1 MNRKIVLFVLVA
13 LAIVV
18 TFSFTQN
25 DNVNTY
31 YSNYIKQLKQ
41 FENSEEELISLINKN
56 NLTTSNEIVE
66 IRNSILLTR
75 KQFKGLDFWFRY
87 LDPLAHKKIN
97 GPLPV
102 EWETEVFEKF
112 EKPYKREGAGFTLA
126 LQYLEESQIN
136 KTVLL
141 SLVQQSLQATKAYQ
155 ADSITKELQTYH
167 HFYLCNRLF
176 LLNLAAV
183 YTTSF
188 DCPDKENIIPELS
201 VMLNEVNAIYTSFN
215 QSFPNYKLPNNYL
228 NIYNNTIQFVSHQP
242 KEYNSFNH
250 YNFIRDYINPLFA
263 INAQLILDYRVFS
276 KSFVDYSVNKQA
288 NSIFSKNL
296 YNGQNSKGIY
306 LRVNDG
312 NTLAKIDQL
321 GKLLFYDP
329 ILSGNNQRSCVS
341 CHQPTQFFTDTNV
354 TTALQ
359 YNYKGVLDRN
369 TPSLINASYNHLILA
384 DGKHFTLQLQ
394 TKGVI
399 TNPLEMGATEAEI
412 LKKVLSCDEYKTAF
426 TELLKATPTEKEITF
441 DHLVSAITYYYGKFS
456 KYNSPFDE
464 AMNQQKNVNE
474 NVQQGFNVFMG
485 KGECA
490 TCHFAPQFNG
500 VKPPYVGSEFEVIG
514 VPKDLKYTELSA
526 DKGRYNIN
534 PAKETLNAFR
544 TGTIRNA
551 ANTKPYMHNGVF
563 NSLEQVIDFYD
574 GGGGVGNGLTVSN
587 QTLSSDSLHL
597 TNQEK
602 TNLIAFISSL
612 NEEITFE
619 TAPEKLPK
627 SSDKLL
633 NKRKVGGIY

>member
-1 MNRKIVLFVLVA
+1 MNRKIVLFALVA
-13 LAIVV
+13 MAIIV

-25 DNVNTY
+25 ENTY
-31 YSNYIKQLKQ
+31 YSIYIKKLNQ
-41 FENSEEELISLINKN
+41 FEKSELELISIINIY
-56 NLTTSNEIVE
+56 NLTNSSDIDK
-66 IRNSILLTR
+66 IRKSILLTR

-112 EKPYKREGAGFTLA
+112 EKPYKRQGAGLTLA
-126 LQYLEESQIN
+126 LQYLEETQIN
-136 KTVLL
+136 KDVLL
-141 SLVQQSLQATKAYQ
+141 NLIQQSLQSTKAYQ
-155 ADSITKELQTYH
+155 ADSITKELQSYH

-176 LLNLAAV
+176 LLNLAAI
-183 YTTSF
+183 YTSGF
-188 DCPDKENIIPELS
+188 ECPDKENIIPELI
-201 VMLNEVNAIYTSFN
+201 VMLYEVNTIYNSFN
-215 QSFPNYKLPNNYL
+215 QSFPNYQLPNNYL
-228 NIYNNTIQFVSHQP
+228 NIYNGAIQFVTNQP

-250 YNFIRDYINPLFA
+250 YNFIRDYINPLFT
-263 INAQLILDYRVFS
+263 INAQLILDYKVFS
-276 KSFVDYSVNKQA
+276 KSFVDYSINKQA

-296 YNGQNSKGIY
+296 YNGQNNKGIY
-306 LRVNDG
+306 LRVNDE
-312 NTLAKIDQL
+312 NTLAKIDQV

-341 CHQPTQFFTDTNV
+341 CHQPTQFFTDTSV

-394 TKGVI
+394 AKGVI

-412 LKKVLSCDEYKTAF
+412 LKKVLSCEEYKTAF
-426 TELLKATPTEKEITF
+426 TELLKATPTEKEITI

-456 KYNSPFDE
+456 KYNSPFDD

-500 VKPPYVGSEFEVIG
+500 VKPPYIGSEFEVIG
-514 VPKDLKYTELSA
+514 VPKDLKYTDLSA

-551 ANTKPYMHNGVF
+551 AKTKPYMHNGVF
-563 NSLEQVIDFYD
+563 NSLEQVIDFYNV
-574 GGGGVGNGLTVSN
+574 GGGSGNGLIVSN

-602 TNLIAFISSL
+602 TNLIAFITSL
-612 NEEITFE
+612 NEEVIFE
-619 TAPEKLPK
+619 TAPKKLPK
-627 SSDKLL
+627 SSYKLL
-633 NKRKVGGIY
+633 NTRKVGGIY